1 MDEYVS
7 TNNVLETEMDDIL
20 IACHCKNKHQRI
32 LPLSKNQPP
41 DFYNENLLS
50 NEIMK
55 KLNIRSISFIDTDPD
70 CLPFHEE
77 VFHQYNN
84 WEEIP
89 ENSFDK
95 IFEINCPY
103 VPSFPDEEILSKI
116 LKPNGNFYATKKL
129 TFRPKQVFMEPNDEE
144 AIHWRYYID
153 SENNIF
159 GYLERGIDITK
170 ILQRRLIVLTN
181 KKDNPSAMIRGG
193 DRKRKKHRNKHYRT
207 RRRPK
212 IRTKQKL
219 RTRRRTK

>member
-50 NEIMK
+50 TEIMK

-70 CLPFHEE
+70 CFPFHEE

-103 VPSFPDEEILSKI
+103 VPSFPDEGILSKI

-129 TFRPKQVFMEPNDEE
+129 TFRPEQVFMEPNDEE

-159 GYLERGIDITK
+159 EYLKRGIDITK
-170 ILQRRLIVLTN
+170 ILQRRLIVWTN

-193 DRKRKKHRNKHYRT
+193 DKKSKRGTRMRTRKYRKKSRKYRKKSRKT
-207 RRRPK
+207 RHH
-212 IRTKQKL
+212 
-219 RTRRRTK
+219 